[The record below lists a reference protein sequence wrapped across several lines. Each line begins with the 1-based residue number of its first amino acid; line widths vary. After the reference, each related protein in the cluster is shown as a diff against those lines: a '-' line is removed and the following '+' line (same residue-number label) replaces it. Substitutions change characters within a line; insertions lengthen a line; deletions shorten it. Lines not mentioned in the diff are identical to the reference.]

1 MKNNRNKQ
9 MNRWT
14 TAMMYLSILY
24 MMGCNMNSDHITYDL
39 YVGTYTD
46 GDSNG
51 IYQLKFNANTGALTN
66 KQLAATIE
74 NPSFIKFSPDNS
86 ILYSVL
92 ETDTFK
98 ETFGGVMAYELLDG
112 KLIKKGAI
120 AAVGAHPCHIAVSGD
135 GRYLAVSSYTGGNA
149 TIFSLDDTG
158 GLKKNPQVIDLQS
171 LDTVKTS
178 HAHSAAFTK
187 DGLFIADLGL
197 DAVKRFSLEAGKFDP
212 NEQPS
217 VDLPIGAGPR
227 HFTFGQDGKFL
238 YTINELNS
246 TITVFER
253 MGSKYIEKETHTTLS
268 NEFNGKSYCADIH
281 LSPDGNFLY
290 GSNRGEQTIVIFKVD
305 KATGSLSLV
314 GRESVRGD
322 WPRNFVIDPSGRFLL
337 VANQKSSNIVVF
349 KRNQEQ
355 GTLEFLEEIALPN
368 PVCLEFLNQT

>member
-1 MKNNRNKQ
+1 

-14 TAMMYLSILY
+14 TAMMYLGILC
-24 MMGCNMNSDHITYDL
+24 MMGCNMNSDHMTYDL

-74 NPSFIKFSPDNS
+74 NPSYIKFSPDNS
-86 ILYSVL
+86 MLYSVL
-92 ETDTFK
+92 ETDSFENKT
-98 ETFGGVMAYELLDG
+98 GGVMAFELIEG
-112 KLIKKGAI
+112 KLVEKGGVVT
-120 AAVGAHPCHIAVSGD
+120 VGAHPCHIAVSDD
-135 GRYLAVSSYTGGNA
+135 GKNMTISSYTGGNA
-149 TIFSLDDTG
+149 TIFNLDEIG
-158 GLKKNPQVIDLQS
+158 GLMKNPQVIDLQS

-178 HAHSAAFTK
+178 HTHSAAFTK
-187 DGLFIADLGL
+187 EGLFIADLGL
-197 DAVKRFSLEAGKFDP
+197 DAMKRFSMDAGKFKP

-217 VDLPIGAGPR
+217 IDLPSGAGPR

-253 MGSKYIEKETHTTLS
+253 TGSKYIEKETHSTLA
-268 NEFNGKSYCADIH
+268 NDFLGESYCADIH

-290 GSNRGEQTIVIFKVD
+290 GSNRGEQTIVIFRVD

-314 GRESVRGD
+314 DRESVRGD
-322 WPRNFVIDPSGRFLL
+322 WPRNFTMDPTGKYLL

-349 KRNQEQ
+349 RRDQEL
-355 GTLEFLEEIALPN
+355 GTLEFLEEIELPN
-368 PVCLEFLNQT
+368 PVCLEFLD

>member
-1 MKNNRNKQ
+1 
-9 MNRWT
+9 MNRWST
-14 TAMMYLSILY
+14 SMVCLGILF
-24 MMGCNMNSDHITYDL
+24 MGCKTNSEHMTYDL
-39 YVGTYTD
+39 YVGTYTE

-92 ETDTFK
+92 ETDTF
-98 ETFGGVMAYELLDG
+98 EDTSGGVIAYELLDG
-112 KLIKKGAI
+112 KLIEKGAM
-120 AAVGAHPCHIAVSGD
+120 ATVGAHPCHIAVSDD
-135 GRYLAVSSYTGGNA
+135 GHYLAASSYTGGNA
-149 TIFSLDDTG
+149 TIFSLDDIG

-171 LDTVKTS
+171 LDTLKSS
-178 HAHSAAFTK
+178 HTHSAAFTK
-187 DGLFIADLGL
+187 EGLFIADLGL
-197 DAVKRFSLEAGKFDP
+197 DAVKRFSLKAGKFEP
-212 NEQPS
+212 NNQPS
-217 VDLPIGAGPR
+217 IDLPNGAGPR

-253 MGSKYIEKETHTTLS
+253 NGSNYSEKETHTTLS
-268 NEFNGKSYCADIH
+268 HDFNGKSYCADIH

-305 KATGSLSLV
+305 QATGSLSLV
-314 GRESVRGD
+314 GRESVHGD
-322 WPRNFVIDPSGRFLL
+322 WPRNFTLDPTGKYLL

-349 KRNQEQ
+349 KRDLEL
-355 GTLEFLEEIALPN
+355 GTLAFLEEIDLSN
-368 PVCLEFLNQT
+368 PVCLEFLD